1 MNDKLLAARLAA
13 IKPSPT
19 IAMTARAAALKKQGR
34 DILSLSAG
42 EPDFKTPTHIVDA
55 ATAAMKAG
63 NTRYTSPAG
72 LPEFRE
78 AITRKLQRD
87 NNLTYH
93 IDDIHVGV
101 GGKQVIANA
110 LMATIN
116 HGDEVIIPSPY
127 WVSYVDLVLLF
138 GGVPKII
145 IGSEENGFKI
155 TPSDL
160 AAAITNKTKWFII
173 NNPSNPTGMGYDKNE
188 LQALGAVL
196 DKHPDIYILADEI
209 YEFMVYDG
217 FVFTAFASA
226 NPQLFSRV
234 ITLNGLSKAYA
245 MTGFRVGYGAGPRPI
260 IAAMNMLQ
268 SQLTSSTSTVSQWA
282 GLAALD
288 GHHDFIKIHNEE
300 FVKRRDFVHQ
310 SLLAIKGITC
320 VKPNG
325 AFYLY
330 PSIKNL
336 LGKKTKD
343 GKVIKTDD
351 DMAEYLLERAEVA
364 LVAGSAFGLSPYIR
378 ISYATSMTILEK
390 AMARLT
396 TALHELE

>member
-1 MNDKLLAARLAA
+1 MNDKLLAARLAS

-42 EPDFKTPTHIVDA
+42 EPDFKTPAHIVDA

-87 NNLTYH
+87 NHLTYH
-93 IDDIHVGV
+93 MDDIHVGV

-145 IGSEENGFKI
+145 IGREENDFKI

-160 AAAITNKTKWFII
+160 AAAITNK
-173 NNPSNPTGMGYDKNE
+173 
-188 LQALGAVL
+188 Q
-196 DKHPDIYILADEI
+196 
-209 YEFMVYDG
+209 
-217 FVFTAFASA
+217 
-226 NPQLFSRV
+226 
-234 ITLNGLSKAYA
+234 NGLLL
-245 MTGFRVGYGAGPRPI
+245 I
-260 IAAMNMLQ
+260 IHP
-268 SQLTSSTSTVSQWA
+268 T
-282 GLAALD
+282 
-288 GHHDFIKIHNEE
+288 
-300 FVKRRDFVHQ
+300 RRAWV
-310 SLLAIKGITC
+310 
-320 VKPNG
+320 
-325 AFYLY
+325 
-330 PSIKNL
+330 
-336 LGKKTKD
+336 
-343 GKVIKTDD
+343 
-351 DMAEYLLERAEVA
+351 
-364 LVAGSAFGLSPYIR
+364 
-378 ISYATSMTILEK
+378 
-390 AMARLT
+390 
-396 TALHELE
+396 